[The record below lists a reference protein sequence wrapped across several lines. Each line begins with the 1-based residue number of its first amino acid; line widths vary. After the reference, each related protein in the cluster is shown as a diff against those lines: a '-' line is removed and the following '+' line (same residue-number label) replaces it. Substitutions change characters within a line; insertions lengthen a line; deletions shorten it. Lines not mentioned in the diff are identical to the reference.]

1 MRLTIFQLENWREIG
16 ATLARNKTRTFLTA
30 FGIFWG
36 TAMLAMLLGGAEG
49 FKGIMSRNFAGL
61 ATNMGG
67 MGSNPRSISYMGF
80 NKGSYWTLTTE
91 DVDDIRRIA
100 PAIEYSS
107 AINGRGVTG
116 VYSVRSKAAQAMGIE
131 PEYGNIML
139 PVIYEGR
146 FINARDYSETRKVV
160 VLGRNIASEL
170 FGNESP
176 IGKRLSLNGVY
187 FTCIGV
193 AGQVGEASIMGRID
207 DNYIIPG
214 STLRQAFNQG
224 NSVGFFIYTAPA
236 GHKPDENE
244 AAIRRFLSGRH
255 AIHPADSQAF
265 WFMDLSEMFDQINSI
280 FMGIAILA
288 GFVGAGSL
296 LAGVIGVGN
305 IMWIV
310 VKERTHEFGHT
321 PRNRGHPGRHHR
333 AGVERER
340 VADPRSRYCRRML
353 RYHSARYCRLLHY
366 RPHARQGRL
375 RNLFRPRPCHRGHV
389 LRPRQRGRHTTGHQ
403 GHAYQT
409 HRGPQGQ
416 INLIFR
422 NL

>member
-107 AINGRGVTG
+107 AINGRSVTG

-131 PEYGNIML
+131 PEYGKIML

-176 IGKRLSLNGVY
+176 IGKRLSLNGCLLY
-187 FTCIGV
+187 
-193 AGQVGEASIMGRID
+193 
-207 DNYIIPG
+207 
-214 STLRQAFNQG
+214 L
-224 NSVGFFIYTAPA
+224 
-236 GHKPDENE
+236 H
-244 AAIRRFLSGRH
+244 RRCR
-255 AIHPADSQAF
+255 
-265 WFMDLSEMFDQINSI
+265 
-280 FMGIAILA
+280 
-288 GFVGAGSL
+288 
-296 LAGVIGVGN
+296 
-305 IMWIV
+305 
-310 VKERTHEFGHT
+310 
-321 PRNRGHPGRHHR
+321 PGR
-333 AGVERER
+333 
-340 VADPRSRYCRRML
+340 
-353 RYHSARYCRLLHY
+353 
-366 RPHARQGRL
+366 
-375 RNLFRPRPCHRGHV
+375 RGKHN
-389 LRPRQRGRHTTGHQ
+389 
-403 GHAYQT
+403 
-409 HRGPQGQ
+409 GPD
-416 INLIFR
+416 
-422 NL
+422 